1 LSDVDIVVKHVCTEA
16 QVLKFKMAELEETEI
31 ELESLRSDLRSLE
44 VEQDENVGAI
54 ELLTSRLEVE
64 AVLIEELRVKLPVDG
79 GGVRK
84 KRLQSEIDSAEKKR
98 LEHEIE
104 LRGVKLDEATLWK
117 EIELRRGEESTLEE
131 RIKDLIKARD
141 GIIENLI
148 NLRMYEVEPVA
159 M

>member
-1 LSDVDIVVKHVCTEA
+1 VKHVCTEA

>member
-1 LSDVDIVVKHVCTEA
+1 MKHVCTEA

-148 NLRMYEVEPVA
+148 NLRMNEVEPVA

>member
-1 LSDVDIVVKHVCTEA
+1 MKHVCTEA

-148 NLRMYEVEPVA
+148 NLSMYEVEPVA